1 MIPKRAPKKGK
12 SKYFAKKTEYDGI
25 VFDSKLE
32 AARYKILKGYQEAGE
47 ITDLEVQVDFPCV
60 ITVEGED
67 KKICSYVA
75 DFRYKRDGK
84 VVVEDT
90 KGHHHSGIHPQEE
103 ACRSP
108 LPWPQDTDHQRPTSG
123 PRTAS
128 CAHQRSQGSCQG
140 THASRSHPSSSSQLQ
155 SLP

>member
-1 MIPKRAPKKGK
+1 VIPKRAPKKGK

-32 AARYKILKGYQEAGE
+32 AARYKILKRYQEAGE
-47 ITDLEVQVDFPCV
+47 ITDLEVQIDFPCV

-90 KGHHHSGIHPQEE
+90 KGIITQVFTLKKKLVE
-103 ACRSP
+103 ALYP
-108 LPWPQDTDHQRPTSG
+108 GLKILIVKD
-123 PRTAS
+123 PREWA
-128 CAHQRSQGSCQG
+128 
-140 THASRSHPSSSSQLQ
+140 
-155 SLP
+155 

>member
-32 AARYKILKGYQEAGE
+32 AARYKILKRYQEAGE
-47 ITDLEVQVDFPCV
+47 ITALEVQVDFPCV

-90 KGHHHSGIHPQEE
+90 KGIITQVF
-103 ACRSP
+103 P
-108 LPWPQDTDHQRPTSG
+108 LKKKLVAALYPGLKILIVKD
-123 PRTAS
+123 PREWA
-128 CAHQRSQGSCQG
+128 
-140 THASRSHPSSSSQLQ
+140 
-155 SLP
+155 

>member
-1 MIPKRAPKKGK
+1 VVVDVIPRRAPKKGK

-75 DFRYKRDGK
+75 DFRYKRDGE

-90 KGHHHSGIHPQEE
+90 KGIITQVFTLKKKLVE
-103 ACRSP
+103 ALYP
-108 LPWPQDTDHQRPTSG
+108 GLKILIIKD
-123 PRTAS
+123 PREWA
-128 CAHQRSQGSCQG
+128 
-140 THASRSHPSSSSQLQ
+140 
-155 SLP
+155 

>member
-1 MIPKRAPKKGK
+1 MIPRRAPKKGK

-32 AARYKILKGYQEAGE
+32 AARYKILKHHEEAGE

-75 DFRYKRDGK
+75 DFRYKRDGEA
-84 VVVEDT
+84 VVEDT
-90 KGHHHSGIHPQEE
+90 KGIITQVFTLKKKLVE
-103 ACRSP
+103 ALYP
-108 LPWPQDTDHQRPTSG
+108 GLKILIIKD
-123 PRTAS
+123 PREWA
-128 CAHQRSQGSCQG
+128 
-140 THASRSHPSSSSQLQ
+140 
-155 SLP
+155 

>member
-32 AARYKILKGYQEAGE
+32 AARYKILKRYEEDGE

-90 KGHHHSGIHPQEE
+90 KGIITQVFTLKKKLVE
-103 ACRSP
+103 ALYP
-108 LPWPQDTDHQRPTSG
+108 GLKILIVKD
-123 PRTAS
+123 PREWA
-128 CAHQRSQGSCQG
+128 
-140 THASRSHPSSSSQLQ
+140 
-155 SLP
+155 

>member
-32 AARYKILKGYQEAGE
+32 AARYKILKRYQEAGE

-75 DFRYKRDGK
+75 DFRYKRDGE

-90 KGHHHSGIHPQEE
+90 KGIITQVFTLKKKLVE
-103 ACRSP
+103 A
-108 LPWPQDTDHQRPTSG
+108 LYTGLKILIIKD
-123 PRTAS
+123 PREWA
-128 CAHQRSQGSCQG
+128 
-140 THASRSHPSSSSQLQ
+140 
-155 SLP
+155 